1 MAWNEPGGPG
11 DKDKDPWQRK
21 KDKGPPDLD
30 QIVKNIQNKLADLFG
45 GKKGGGSNGGADGAG
60 RRVGAGLIAII
71 VLALW
76 SLSGL
81 YIIQQGERG
90 VILRFGKKA
99 DVTGP
104 GLHWHLPFPIEK
116 RIVIN
121 VERPLVL
128 ELGYRRSEKTLGATK
143 ISKESLMLTEDENI
157 IDIEFAIR
165 YKISDPQD
173 YLFNISDPDLTISQ
187 AAESAVREVVG
198 KNTLDFVITSGR
210 AEVEQN
216 TKNILQEMLDRY
228 KSGMQIVGVEM
239 QKALPPDEVK
249 AAFDDAVKAREDEQR
264 LKNEAEAYF
273 NDIIPRARGA
283 AARKL
288 QEAQGYKTSVIA
300 RAEGDARRFNQII
313 TEYAK
318 APAVTR
324 ERLYIEA
331 IEQMLSATSKI
342 FVDQKGGS
350 NILYLPLDK
359 LVPQTPTNATQ
370 PAQEPPEVTAPAPEP
385 SRERGRKR
393 GVQ

>member
-1 MAWNEPGGPG
+1 MAWNEPGGPV

-45 GKKGGGSNGGADGAG
+45 GNKGGGPRGGSDGAG
-60 RRVGAGLIAII
+60 RRIGAGLIAII
-71 VLALW
+71 VFALW
-76 SLSGL
+76 TLSGF

-90 VILRFGKKA
+90 VILRFGKRA
-99 DVTGP
+99 EVTGP

-116 RIVIN
+116 RVVIN
-121 VERPLVL
+121 VERPAVL
-128 ELGYRRSEKTLGATK
+128 ELGYRRNEKR
-143 ISKESLMLTEDENI
+143 SKEALMLTEDENI

-165 YKISDPQD
+165 YKISNPGD

-216 TKNILQEMLDRY
+216 TKIILQEMLDRY
-228 KSGMQIVGVEM
+228 KSGMEIVGVEM

-273 NDIIPRARGA
+273 NDVIPRARGA
-283 AARKL
+283 AARKI
-288 QEAQGYKTSVIA
+288 QEAQGYKASVIA
-300 RAEGDARRFNQII
+300 RAAPSPSGCGAVRWWASDVDA
-313 TEYAK
+313 
-318 APAVTR
+318 
-324 ERLYIEA
+324 
-331 IEQMLSATSKI
+331 
-342 FVDQKGGS
+342 
-350 NILYLPLDK
+350 
-359 LVPQTPTNATQ
+359 
-370 PAQEPPEVTAPAPEP
+370 
-385 SRERGRKR
+385 
-393 GVQ
+393 

>member
-1 MAWNEPGGPG
+1 LAWNEPGGPA

-45 GKKGGGSNGGADGAG
+45 GKKGGGPRGGADGPA
-60 RRVGAGLIAII
+60 RRIGAGLIAII
-71 VLALW
+71 VFALW
-76 SLSGL
+76 TLSGF

-90 VILRFGKKA
+90 VILRFGKRA

-116 RIVIN
+116 RVVIN
-121 VERPLVL
+121 VERPAIL
-128 ELGYRRSEKTLGATK
+128 ELGYRRNEKR
-143 ISKESLMLTEDENI
+143 SKEALMLTEDENI

-165 YKISDPQD
+165 YKISNPGD

-216 TKNILQEMLDRY
+216 TKIILQEMLDRY
-228 KSGMQIVGVEM
+228 KSGMEIVGVEM

-273 NDIIPRARGA
+273 NDVIPRARGA
-283 AARKL
+283 AARKI
-288 QEAQGYKTSVIA
+288 QEAQGYKASVIA
-300 RAEGDARRFNQII
+300 RAEGDAKRFSQII
-313 TEYAK
+313 SEYAK

-331 IEQMLSATSKI
+331 IEHVFSTTSKI
-342 FVDQKGGS
+342 FVDQKSGG
-350 NILYLPLDK
+350 NMLYLPLDK
-359 LVPQTPTNATQ
+359 LMPQAPASSTQ
-370 PAQEPPEVTAPAPEP
+370 PAQEPPEAAAPASEP
-385 SRERGRKR
+385 ARERSRERERKR
-393 GVQ
+393 GGQ